1 MGLEPREGEGAEPFT
16 ERSGGGAFHSGSYDK
31 QEDDVKRKWL
41 GRSAVLVALVL
52 LVVGLTAGAA
62 FAAGDPKP
70 VFKGPAVAPSD
81 VAVSLNLLWVV
92 LGAVLV
98 IFMQAGF
105 ALVETGF
112 TRSKN
117 AAHVFSMNFMI
128 FGLGMVGFFLVG
140 YAFMF
145 GGYSFPGLFGLDKP
159 VGDALIGSGNWTF
172 LWKGGFALTDLGGIG
187 KNAALGA
194 PTAAFFLYMYA
205 FMDTTATIPTG
216 AMAERWKWKSFTVWA
231 VFCGAI
237 YFPLFGAWTWGG
249 GWLAK
254 LGDSSNLGFGYV
266 DFAGSGVVHA
276 MGGIASLAGILVL
289 GARRGKYGPDG
300 KPRTLAAHNIPMAL
314 LGTFV
319 LLFGW
324 FGFNAASTLAATDVR
339 FAMVAT
345 NTAISAGFGAV
356 GGMIW
361 AYRRM
366 GKPDPGMMA
375 NGMLA
380 GLVAITAPCA
390 FVQPWAAAVIGFI
403 AGILVVVSILFLE
416 KRGIDDPVGATSVH
430 GTCGIWGVLSIG
442 LFASGDYGAGWNL
455 TTSSLTKGSGVT
467 GLFYSWD
474 LGIRQLG
481 AQAIGALVIIFVM
494 GGIAYAFFKICD
506 ALTKGGIRPA
516 PEVEDMGLDRPEM
529 GVLGYN
535 DFTTSELVLAGE
547 EPAEDK
553 VLAHADSPDPTIG
566 R

>member
-1 MGLEPREGEGAEPFT
+1 M
-16 ERSGGGAFHSGSYDK
+16 
-31 QEDDVKRKWL
+31 KRKWL
-41 GRSAVLVALVL
+41 GRGAILVALVL
-52 LVVGLTAGAA
+52 LIVGVTAGAA
-62 FAAGDPKP
+62 FAANDPKP
-70 VFKGPAVAPSD
+70 VFKAPSVAPGD
-81 VAVSLNLLWVV
+81 VAVSLNLLWII

-117 AAHVFSMNFMI
+117 AAHTFSMNFMI
-128 FGLGMVGFFLVG
+128 FGLALAGFFLVG

-145 GGYSFPGLFGLDKP
+145 GGYSFQNLFGLDKP
-159 VGDALIGSGNWTF
+159 IGDSLVGSGNWVF
-172 LWKGGFALTDLGGIG
+172 LWKGGFALTHLGGLG

-216 AMAERWKWKSFTVWA
+216 SLAERWKWKSFMLWA

-254 LGDSSNLGFGYV
+254 LGDSLHLGFGYV

-276 MGGIASLAGILVL
+276 MGGVAGLAGILVL

-300 KPRTLAAHNIPMAL
+300 KPRTIAAHNIPMAM
-314 LGTFV
+314 LGSFI

-345 NTAISAGFGAV
+345 NTAVAAGFGAV
-356 GGMIW
+356 GGMLW

-403 AGILVVVSILFLE
+403 AGILVVTAILFQE

-430 GTCGIWGVLSIG
+430 GVCGIWGVLSVG

-455 TTSSLTKGSGVT
+455 TTSGPAAKASGVT

-481 AQAIGALVIIFVM
+481 AQVIGALVIIFVM
-494 GGIAYAFFKICD
+494 GGIAYTFFKICD
-506 ALTKGGIRPA
+506 ALLKGGIRTA

-529 GVLGYN
+529 GVLGYS

-547 EPAEDK
+547 EPDEDK
-553 VLAHADSPDPTIG
+553 VLAHTTPADPTIG